1 MPSHCS
7 NAPATRPSG
16 PDCWTGLQALDR
28 AATTGATVTKPR
40 SHPRDRA
47 VDATPATGAE
57 PRSYTRAD
65 LPPALDAAIEAA
77 LDKQGRGPVVLQVT
91 EVAGYTDWVLI
102 VSARSERQ
110 VAAIADGIQR
120 ALRDRGVAPRGVD
133 GVGEHLWELLDYD
146 DFMVHVFFHPVRTH
160 YDLESMWSDAP
171 RVALGLPAD
180 VMDTIELDQ
189 LELPENLPG
198 YRGDAAFGGFDDEF
212 GNADEDPIDDFD
224 DDEDDDLVDDELA
237 GDFGDDDD
245 TFVTEPVEPGEP
257 GTPAQA
263 PPVRLREPD

>member
-1 MPSHCS
+1 M
-7 NAPATRPSG
+7 
-16 PDCWTGLQALDR
+16 
-28 AATTGATVTKPR
+28 
-40 SHPRDRA
+40 
-47 VDATPATGAE
+47 
-57 PRSYTRAD
+57 
-65 LPPALDAAIEAA
+65 
-77 LDKQGRGPVVLQVT
+77 LQVA

-133 GVGEHLWELLDYD
+133 GVGEHLWELVDYD

-180 VMDTIELDQ
+180 VMDTVELDQ

-212 GNADEDPIDDFD
+212 GNAEDDPIGDDDDFD
-224 DDEDDDLVDDELA
+224 DEPVDDDLAD
-237 GDFGDDDD
+237 DFGDDDD
-245 TFVTEPVEPGEP
+245 AFVAEPEPDANAHAEPV
-257 GTPAQA
+257 
-263 PPVRLREPD
+263 PPVRPRDPD

>member
-1 MPSHCS
+1 
-7 NAPATRPSG
+7 
-16 PDCWTGLQALDR
+16 
-28 AATTGATVTKPR
+28 VTKPR
-40 SHPRDRA
+40 SQTRDRA
-47 VDATPATGAE
+47 ATATPVAGAAT
-57 PRSYTRAD
+57 RSYTRAD

-77 LDKQGRGPVVLQVT
+77 LDKQARGPVVLQVT

-110 VAAIADGIQR
+110 VAAIADGIAR
-120 ALRDRGVAPRGVD
+120 SLRDRGVAPRGVD

-171 RVALGLPAD
+171 RVALGLPVD

-189 LELPENLPG
+189 LALPDNLPG

-212 GNADEDPIDDFD
+212 GNDEDDPPFD
-224 DDEDDDLVDDELA
+224 DD
-237 GDFGDDDD
+237 DDDD
-245 TFVTEPVEPGEP
+245 DIIDDGDYGDDEPLVGNPNAEAAGEITGPDTEEPGR
-257 GTPAQA
+257 
-263 PPVRLREPD
+263 PPPRPRVRD